1 MKTMLRPLLLL
12 VIFSL
17 LLAACSPASPAAVLP
32 AATMDLSGSVAL
44 ELVVQYDTAAV
55 YNTVGQILRLKNI
68 VTMTRNDLTI
78 NTPANV
84 SIIGITA
91 PCPPLTT
98 INNLNERFDSG
109 EVVECTGDYI
119 LTQADLDRGSVSF
132 LITANAYLVNSNVV
146 TVTVPTVSARVLTLA
161 KTPNT
166 TTYSAAGQDITF
178 TYTITNGG
186 STQLGPAQFTVTE
199 SFINN
204 NAPFNCGNADQTL
217 APGATLT
224 CSASYKVTQA
234 DMNAAS
240 ILFNATASGGGAN
253 PSQPASVS
261 INRAAPATGAVG
273 STVQHTVR
281 EGEWLWQIARCYGA
295 DPKRVVE
302 ANPQVTP
309 TMLMAGTVVTVPT
322 VGTKG
327 TAHSASEPC
336 VKFHTVQANESWT
349 SIADQYGA
357 DPGLTQ
363 MVNANTL
370 IVGKAVKVP
379 LYTKGLGIPL
389 SNTPI
394 NPNPAAPAL
403 GLTVTP
409 ATTTYSQAG
418 QSITFNYVV
427 KNNGTTTLGPTQFI
441 VNDTSMTPSTL
452 NCGPANNILPPG
464 TSTTCTNTYTVT
476 PLDMDAVNKQ
486 FSTTASGAGVPSS
499 AAVPTILTKGAAQIS
514 LSVTP
519 SPATYS
525 QAGQGIT
532 FSYVIKNTGTSSLG
546 PTQFTITSS
555 LLSPATFN
563 CGAANTTLAP
573 GAEVNCSALYTVT
586 QSDLSAANIQFN
598 VTASGGSVTSQAVP
612 AVITKQ

>member
-12 VIFSL
+12 VICSL
-17 LLAACSPASPAAVLP
+17 LLAACSPATPTAVIP
-32 AATMDLSGSVAL
+32 AATMDLSSSVTLNL
-44 ELVVQYDTAAV
+44 EVQYDAAAV
-55 YNTVGQILRLKNI
+55 YNTVGQILRLKHL
-68 VTMTRNDLTI
+68 VTMTRNDLTD

-84 SIIGITA
+84 AIIGITA

-98 INNLNERFDSG
+98 INNLNDRFDTG
-109 EVVECTGDYI
+109 ETLECTGDYI
-119 LTQADLDRGSVSF
+119 LTQADLDRGSVT
-132 LITANAYLVNSNVV
+132 LAVTANAYTVNSNTV
-146 TVTVPTVSARVLTLA
+146 TITVPTVSARVLTLA

-178 TYTITNGG
+178 NYTITNSG

-204 NAPFNCGNADQTL
+204 NAPFNCGNADQIL
-217 APGATLT
+217 APSATLT
-224 CSASYKVTQA
+224 CSASYKITEA

-240 ILFNATASGGGAN
+240 ITFNATAAGGGAN

-261 INRAAPATGAVG
+261 ITRVAPATGAVG

-295 DPKRVVE
+295 DPRKVVE

-309 TMLMAGTVVTVPT
+309 TMLKAGMVVTVPT

-336 VKFHTVQANESWT
+336 VKFHTVQSNDTWT

-379 LYTKGLGIPL
+379 LYTRGLGIPL
-389 SNTPI
+389 INAPITTTPTTSV
-394 NPNPAAPAL
+394 L
-403 GLTVTP
+403 VLTVTP
-409 ATTTYSQAG
+409 ATTTYSEAG
-418 QSITFNYVV
+418 QSITFNYAI

-441 VNDTSMTPSTL
+441 ITDASMTPTTL

-464 TSTTCTNTYTVT
+464 TSTTCTSSYTVT
-476 PLDMDAVNKQ
+476 QLDMSAVNKQ
-486 FSTTASGAGVPSS
+486 FNTTASGAGVPSS
-499 AAVPTILTKGAAQIS
+499 AAVLTTLTKGSAQIS

-532 FSYVIKNTGTSSLG
+532 FSYVIKNTGTTSLG
-546 PTQFTITSS
+546 PAQFTITSS
-555 LLSPATFN
+555 LLNPATFN
-563 CGAANTTLAP
+563 CGASNTTLAP
-573 GAEVNCSALYTVT
+573 GAEVTCTALYTVT
-586 QSDLSAANIQFN
+586 QPDLDAANVQFN
-598 VTASGGSVTSQAVP
+598 VTASGGGVTSQAVP